1 MEKSHK
7 NAMRIRTLIKEKI
20 LSSSFIKTELV
31 KVIAVVLVILV
42 LIMKY
47 LLTSVQN
54 YDRKQVFLYIIY
66 IYYLYYYGLI
76 SQFLSQLII
85 EMLINSLYVSIPN
98 NLIGFIISTT

>member
-7 NAMRIRTLIKEKI
+7 NAMRIRTLIKEEI

-54 YDRKQVFLYIIY
+54 YDREQVFLYIIM
-66 IYYLYYYGLI
+66 I
-76 SQFLSQLII
+76 
-85 EMLINSLYVSIPN
+85 
-98 NLIGFIISTT
+98 